1 MEKRKKSLLYE
12 SSARARMCFVY
23 AQNCMHESLAPLHK
37 IHTKTNTTTQIY
49 THICSRDAFT
59 HTYERQTYGEKPLP
73 CPAHAKRCCA
83 ICVQT
88 AHAKFVAIL
97 FLASIKLI

>member
-1 MEKRKKSLLYE
+1 MVKRKKSLLYE

-49 THICSRDAFT
+49 THIAAVMHSLTRTNDK
-59 HTYERQTYGEKPLP
+59 HTGKNHCLVRHMLSAAVLYV
-73 CPAHAKRCCA
+73 C
-83 ICVQT
+83 
-88 AHAKFVAIL
+88 
-97 FLASIKLI
+97 KLHTLNLSPFSSWHLSN